1 MRSARAMGEDAKVNG
16 QAACARCQQSNVSIM
31 VRNEDCFKRY
41 IATKVNKRVESNKL
55 RATFKDA
62 PRSLLLP
69 VSFGSSSLSLLH
81 ILDQQLRGQKNRT
94 GRFSFEIEVLF
105 IDQSAADQ
113 QDEYEEVWTYV
124 KERFSSHSYSI
135 ARLEDVFDYITDL
148 PRDGPALDPAVT
160 GGTTLPK
167 QQHLENFL
175 SSLPSATSRTDMIG
189 ILRSRLITSLATD
202 HGCEFILYG
211 DSTTRLAERTLSETA
226 KGRGGAI
233 PWLTADGQSP
243 HGVRAVY
250 PMRDLLRKEIAAYA
264 EMTDPPLT
272 PLLLQQK
279 SATNV
284 VTSSKNTTIDDLM
297 GQYFGSVEQNYPSV
311 VANVVRTSSRLE
323 APPPESR
330 AGRLCSVCRLP
341 LAQGSEGLRWS
352 GDQGS
357 PEGQADLGQ
366 SKDAA
371 ASCYGCARAML
382 NP

>member
-1 MRSARAMGEDAKVNG
+1 MLRL
-16 QAACARCQQSNVSIM
+16 M
-31 VRNEDCFKRY
+31 VRLLVRDASSQIDCFKRY
-41 IATKVNKRVESNKL
+41 VATKVNKRVESNKL

-69 VSFGSSSLSLLH
+69 VSFGSSSLSLFH
-81 ILDQQLRGQKNRT
+81 ILDQQLRDQKNRT
-94 GRFSFEIEVLF
+94 GRCSFQIEVLF
-105 IDQSAADQ
+105 IDQAAVVQ
-113 QDEYEEVWTYV
+113 QDEYEEVWKSL
-124 KERFSSHSYSI
+124 KERFPSHSYSV

-148 PRDGPALDPAVT
+148 PRDGPALDTAMT
-160 GGTTLPK
+160 DGTILSK
-167 QQHLENFL
+167 QQNLENFL

-243 HGVRAVY
+243 HGVRTVY
-250 PMRDLLRKEIAAYA
+250 PMRDLLRKEIVAYA
-264 EMTDPPLT
+264 GMADPPLT

-279 SATNV
+279 GAPNV

-297 GQYFGSVEQNYPSV
+297 AQYFGSVEQNYPSV

-323 APPPESR
+323 APLPKSR

-341 LAQGSEGLRWS
+341 LAQGTEGLRWS

-357 PEGQADLGQ
+357 PERHVDLGQ
-366 SKDAA
+366 SRDAA

-382 NP
+382 NT